1 VMTSKSKDWIDE
13 VLDDEPCSAIQIG
26 IIESLLITSSA
37 NINYK
42 NLDIEKLTYEEAE
55 RIIRE
60 LRENNNSRD
69 CKDQFNKMF
78 EGGIFK

>member
-1 VMTSKSKDWIDE
+1 MTSKSKDWIDE

>member
-1 VMTSKSKDWIDE
+1 MTSKSKDWIDE
-13 VLDDEPCSAIQIG
+13 VLDEEPCSAIQMG